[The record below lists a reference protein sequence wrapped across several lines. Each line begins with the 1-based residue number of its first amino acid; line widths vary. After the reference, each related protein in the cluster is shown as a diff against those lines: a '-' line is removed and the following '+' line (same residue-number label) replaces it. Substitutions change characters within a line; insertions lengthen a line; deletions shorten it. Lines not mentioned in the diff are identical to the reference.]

1 MKKDIESREDIELL
15 VRSFYDKVKTDETIG
30 YIFNYIFKVNW
41 EKHFPVMFNF
51 WENVL
56 FFTGGYD
63 GNPLQIHQHIN
74 KVVPLTAAHFKQW
87 NKLFAQTVDELF
99 EGSKA
104 TLAKQ
109 RAMSIATVMQV
120 KILKDCFANPVKD
133 CLN

>member
-1 MKKDIESREDIELL
+1 MKKDIETRADIEILI
-15 VRSFYDKVKTDETIG
+15 RDFYKKVKIDATIG
-30 YIFNYIFKVNW
+30 YIFTDIFNVHW
-41 EKHFPVMFNF
+41 ERHLPVMFDF

-74 KVVPLTAAHFKQW
+74 KVVPLTAAHFNQW

-99 EGSKA
+99 EGTKA

-120 KILKDCFANPVKD
+120 KILKDGLAKQMKE
-133 CLN
+133 